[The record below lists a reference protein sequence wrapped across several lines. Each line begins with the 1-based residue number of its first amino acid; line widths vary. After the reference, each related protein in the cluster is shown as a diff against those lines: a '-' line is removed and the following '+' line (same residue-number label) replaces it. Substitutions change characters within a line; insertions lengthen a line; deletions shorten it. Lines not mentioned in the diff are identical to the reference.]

1 MSPTSCQTAPPRNR
15 ANHCI
20 GLSPAAQLRC
30 DQATP
35 RERQPAFVPPAF
47 AFSRISCWFASLR
60 LMISR
65 SCASE

>member
-15 ANHCI
+15 ANYSI
-20 GLSPAAQLRC
+20 ESSRASQLPC

-35 RERQPAFVPPAF
+35 RERQLAFVPPAF
-47 AFSRISCWFASLR
+47 AFSRISCWFTSLR
-60 LMISR
+60 LMIAR